1 MASEISPKFTAFQNR
16 WDAVE
21 QSLVGLLGLTALLIS
36 LWQVLG
42 RYLFPAESISYAEET
57 AVYLIVWGVMIIS
70 SQLVRRDGHVRPD
83 LVLRMLPEGAA
94 RWVEVF
100 NCLVAIAF
108 CAGLVWSGLE
118 ITETSAMIDERSAS
132 DLQFPM
138 WIYYASL
145 PAGSALMLLRY
156 VIRCVRYL
164 WFYDSATMRPG
175 HIVHETVDGLSAPK
189 LG

>member
-1 MASEISPKFTAFQNR
+1 
-16 WDAVE
+16 
-21 QSLVGLLGLTALLIS
+21 
-36 LWQVLG
+36 
-42 RYLFPAESISYAEET
+42 
-57 AVYLIVWGVMIIS
+57 
-70 SQLVRRDGHVRPD
+70 
-83 LVLRMLPEGAA
+83 
-94 RWVEVF
+94 
-100 NCLVAIAF
+100 
-108 CAGLVWSGLE
+108 
-118 ITETSAMIDERSAS
+118 MIDERSAS